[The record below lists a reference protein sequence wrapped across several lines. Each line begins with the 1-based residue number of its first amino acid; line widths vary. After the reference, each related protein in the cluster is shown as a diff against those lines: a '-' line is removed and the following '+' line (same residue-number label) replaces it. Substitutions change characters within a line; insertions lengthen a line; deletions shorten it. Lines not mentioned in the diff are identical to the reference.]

1 MDLKNLHIIVEI
13 GIVGIVAAAAV
24 LGTVRY
30 AIPNLKENLSKHAR
44 RLKELEDKLPTLVTL
59 ESFEAVTGR
68 LDENCA
74 THRTHCQALV
84 CDRIDTVRDDLK
96 GMDQSRERARN
107 ARIFAWDEFKKEIVP
122 RNDFNEYKDEMKGH
136 VTAIE
141 VKMDRQSELLAR
153 LDERIKIF
161 IKSNGN

>member
-1 MDLKNLHIIVEI
+1 MSMEKSNLAGLNILLGVS
-13 GIVGIVAAAAV
+13 GGVAAYKAV
-24 LGTVRY
+24 ELASKLGATGAKVHT
-30 AIPNLKENLSKHAR
+30 IMTENACK
-44 RLKELEDKLPTLVTL
+44 LVTVK
-59 ESFEAVTGR
+59 SFEAVTGR